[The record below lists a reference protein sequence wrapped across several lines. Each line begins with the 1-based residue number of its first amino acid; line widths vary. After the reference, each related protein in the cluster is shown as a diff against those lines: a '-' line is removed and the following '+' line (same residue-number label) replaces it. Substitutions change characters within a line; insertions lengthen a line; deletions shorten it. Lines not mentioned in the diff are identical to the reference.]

1 MNYLNAATRAKA
13 EAKEL
18 IYVLIDYSP
27 SMELGDYLPSRRL
40 GAIEANRRL
49 IEAKAAS
56 FGDDLIG
63 IIAFSG
69 DAKCLHRPVAAGTHC
84 EELYQSLGRDISVS
98 GGTDFSVAL
107 ELAEESLFGNRPA
120 ITSPGWLGR
129 IVGSIFLES
138 FDSDTPANRS
148 PKANVGL
155 TRRIIMLTDGEHN
168 GDGDPVRVA
177 HRLKKAGVIIECIG
191 IAGSPSQVDEK
202 MLKRIAS
209 RNETGKPR
217 YCFIG
222 DTTSLIRKY
231 KSMANQIRPV

>member
-13 EAKEL
+13 EAREL

-27 SMELGDYLPSRRL
+27 SMESEDYLPSRRL

-56 FGDDLIG
+56 FGDDRIG

-69 DAKCLHRPVAAGTHC
+69 DAECLHRPVAAGTHC
-84 EELYQSLGRDISVS
+84 EELYQSLGRDVSVS
-98 GGTDFSVAL
+98 GGTDFSAAL
-107 ELAEESLFGNRPA
+107 ELAEESLFGRQHA
-120 ITSPGWLGR
+120 ITTPGWLGR

-138 FDSDTPANRS
+138 FDSDSPANRPS
-148 PKANVGL
+148 KAEDDI

-168 GDGDPVRVA
+168 GDGDPVQVA
-177 HRLKKAGVIIECIG
+177 DRLKKAGVIIECIG
-191 IAGSPSQVDEK
+191 IAGSPNEVDEV

-209 RNETGKPR
+209 CDETGKPR

-231 KSMANQIRPV
+231 KFMANQIRPV

>member
-1 MNYLNAATRAKA
+1 MNYLKAATRAKA

-27 SMELGDYLPSRRL
+27 SMESGDYLPSRRL

-56 FGDDLIG
+56 FGDDRIG

-69 DAKCLHRPVAAGTHC
+69 DARCLHRPVAAGTHC
-84 EELYQSLGRDISVS
+84 DELYQSLGRDVSVS
-98 GGTDFSVAL
+98 GGTDFSAAL
-107 ELAEESLFGNRPA
+107 ELAEEKLFGRRTA
-120 ITSPGWLGR
+120 SVSSGWLGR
-129 IVGSIFLES
+129 IVGGLFGS
-138 FDSDTPANRS
+138 FDSETPANRS
-148 PKANVGL
+148 PKANDGL

-168 GDGDPVRVA
+168 GDGDPVQVA
-177 HRLKKAGVIIECIG
+177 DRLKKAGVIIECIG
-191 IAGSPSQVDEK
+191 IAGSPNEVDEA

-209 RNETGKPR
+209 RDGTGKPR

>member
-1 MNYLNAATRAKA
+1 MKHLNAATRAKA

-27 SMELGDYLPSRRL
+27 SMESGDYQPSRKL

-49 IEAKAAS
+49 IEAKAAL
-56 FGDDLIG
+56 FGDDRIG

-69 DAKCLHRPVAAGTHC
+69 DARCLHRPVAAGTHR

-98 GGTDFSVAL
+98 GGTDFSVAM
-107 ELAEESLFGNRPA
+107 ELAEESLFGNRPD

-129 IVGSIFLES
+129 IVGGLFES
-138 FDSDTPANRS
+138 SGSGTPANRS
-148 PKANVGL
+148 PKAEDDI

-168 GDGDPVRVA
+168 GDGDPVQVA

-191 IAGSPSQVDEK
+191 IAGSPNEVDEV

-209 RNETGKPR
+209 RDEAGKPR

-222 DTTSLIRKY
+222 DTSSLIRKY